1 MALVLIK
8 LAVVVVRLDW
18 GEIYE
23 RAPKPLPLILK
34 EGGLI
39 TKTCQAPAPH
49 L

>member
-18 GEIYE
+18 GGIYE
-23 RAPKPLPLILK
+23 RASKPLPLIFK
-34 EGGLI
+34 EGGLS
-39 TKTCQAPAPH
+39 TKTYQAPAPH